1 MSRFQLMIIKYILFS
16 VMLVF
21 LVSCVTETKKEWKPN
36 TDWGHWILG
45 HRSNLEFLEKNHMT
59 VTFGSGAPN
68 FGYVSRAEFD
78 SLMNEAKVF
87 NQTYHDKGYI
97 VLRYLSTSLNG
108 DSKSNKD
115 FPKKEQIHLL
125 EFYNKD
131 WQDFEDYIGPK
142 PEEDPTTWMMVR
154 SDGTF
159 PYYRYA
165 PYGKETDSGFEA
177 WGVPVNPD
185 YVRFMEGKM
194 RAQAETGIDGS
205 YIDWTHIA
213 SETSYDKYSKS
224 GFITWLKK
232 NIPQEI
238 AKKKYGVSNFD
249 DMELPEK
256 RGEKLWMEWIT
267 YRGYMVAEFHKH
279 MRTTA
284 RKYNP
289 HFMVSGNVYGGFGYG
304 PIAYDGAGNMEM
316 LARDGYDDFIYSE
329 IQEYLDFA
337 PRKNDQGMKITNSP
351 AIKFLAAVSHGK
363 PVIIYATEIT
373 PPIFPDPTEKCL
385 SAMSQINIA
394 EAVANHAIFRE
405 KRQTPPGA
413 TEIYSFLAANRSN
426 FIGAHLYSNVAILA
440 SLNQY
445 LASEQSFAF
454 SSSRV
459 LTDRGI
465 NHVMIVEDD
474 LLNGKLQDYDLI
486 YIPYL
491 PLLSEKKQEILKDYV
506 ESGGT
511 LVILGESGM
520 KDQYNVPQEKSVL
533 AGMLAKQSYPKKKMI
548 KSVGEGK
555 ICFLPLKIPA
565 SKFLIPSKVGE
576 EATTFGPS
584 MADVFADIPEGYT
597 RGRINSDLRN
607 VLDNAALEIENL
619 LADKV
624 TKLLNASPYL
634 EMTTMRQK
642 EKNVILVHLVN
653 YDVVLDGTITPA
665 ENVGIIL
672 SLPEGMSV
680 KNVRYS
686 GNLSDMRPV
695 SFDTKGQTIQFV
707 VPQVGIY
714 GLAVVEL

>member
-304 PIAYDGAGNMEM
+304 PIAYDGAGN
-316 LARDGYDDFIYSE
+316 RKFI
-329 IQEYLDFA
+329 
-337 PRKNDQGMKITNSP
+337 
-351 AIKFLAAVSHGK
+351 
-363 PVIIYATEIT
+363 
-373 PPIFPDPTEKCL
+373 
-385 SAMSQINIA
+385 
-394 EAVANHAIFRE
+394 
-405 KRQTPPGA
+405 
-413 TEIYSFLAANRSN
+413 
-426 FIGAHLYSNVAILA
+426 
-440 SLNQY
+440 
-445 LASEQSFAF
+445 
-454 SSSRV
+454 
-459 LTDRGI
+459 
-465 NHVMIVEDD
+465 
-474 LLNGKLQDYDLI
+474 
-486 YIPYL
+486 
-491 PLLSEKKQEILKDYV
+491 
-506 ESGGT
+506 SG
-511 LVILGESGM
+511 
-520 KDQYNVPQEKSVL
+520 
-533 AGMLAKQSYPKKKMI
+533 
-548 KSVGEGK
+548 
-555 ICFLPLKIPA
+555 
-565 SKFLIPSKVGE
+565 
-576 EATTFGPS
+576 
-584 MADVFADIPEGYT
+584 
-597 RGRINSDLRN
+597 
-607 VLDNAALEIENL
+607 
-619 LADKV
+619 
-624 TKLLNASPYL
+624 
-634 EMTTMRQK
+634 
-642 EKNVILVHLVN
+642 
-653 YDVVLDGTITPA
+653 
-665 ENVGIIL
+665 
-672 SLPEGMSV
+672 
-680 KNVRYS
+680 
-686 GNLSDMRPV
+686 
-695 SFDTKGQTIQFV
+695 
-707 VPQVGIY
+707 
-714 GLAVVEL
+714 